1 MKRDY
6 EMKNKEHQ
14 ISTIA
19 ERERW
24 KLYQFSL
31 DDRENDCGCWRE
43 GTDFCVAA
51 RKVSGKQTI
60 Q

>member
-6 EMKNKEHQ
+6 ETKYEEHQ

-19 ERERW
+19 MRRRWW

-43 GTDFCVAA
+43 GMVGFC
-51 RKVSGKQTI
+51 
-60 Q
+60 